1 MKFFGVV
8 GFTLFFIAFFNLV
21 DVGVQMAMKDRVYNC
36 SEVSYPMAIDIPQE
50 VIKLCR
56 KANRR

>member
-1 MKFFGVV
+1 MRFFVIV
-8 GFTLFFIAFFNLV
+8 GFPLFFIAFFNLV

-56 KANRR
+56 KANKQ